1 MSFADSIRTCH
12 KNADH
17 CEGKRG
23 GYMSI
28 HTPAVELQDTH
39 ASTINI
45 FINDVR
51 YKVTERILTGA
62 QIATLGGVPEGNQ
75 IFLEVPGPGEDRPI
89 RPDEPVVLKS
99 GMRFYDVPP
108 GNLG

>member
-1 MSFADSIRTCH
+1 MSFADSVRTCH

-23 GYMSI
+23 GYISI
-28 HTPAVELQDTH
+28 HTQTVELQDTH

-62 QIATLGGVPEGNQ
+62 QIATLGGIPEETRS
-75 IFLEVPGPGEDRPI
+75 FLRCQALA
-89 RPDEPVVLKS
+89 RTALS
-99 GMRFYDVPP
+99 GRRA
-108 GNLG
+108 G